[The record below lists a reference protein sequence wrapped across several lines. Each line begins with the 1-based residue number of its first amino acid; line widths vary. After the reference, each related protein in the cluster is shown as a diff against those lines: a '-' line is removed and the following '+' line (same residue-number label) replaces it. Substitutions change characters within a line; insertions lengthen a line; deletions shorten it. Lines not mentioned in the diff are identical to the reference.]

1 MNKYLAVL
9 TYDGTDFK
17 GSQKQTNSRTVQG
30 SLENAL
36 MSIHKEFI
44 PTEFASRTDSGVHAT
59 NQVAS
64 FKSIK
69 ELSSDLWISSLNHY
83 MPRDAK
89 ILKCIKVDQNLDVRR
104 DALEREYVYKINFEK
119 NISPLENRYYEHVN
133 YHIETKNLP
142 KVYKLF
148 LGVHD
153 FLSFAGR
160 LAPNNVNTMR
170 EIKHISHIKNE
181 NSIEFRIIGKS
192 FLYQQ
197 VRRMIGS
204 FLLLMKGKITTKQL
218 SDIINIPRKGSIN
231 LLPSSKGLYL
241 SKIKYDGVKI

>member
-17 GSQKQTNSRTVQG
+17 GSQKQANSRTVQG
-30 SLENAL
+30 SLEDAL
-36 MSIHKEFI
+36 RRIHKEFI

-64 FKSIK
+64 FKSYK
-69 ELSSDLWISSLNHY
+69 ELSSDLWISSINYY
-83 MPRDAK
+83 MPSDAK

-104 DALEREYVYKINFEK
+104 DALEREYVYKINLER
-119 NISPLENRYYEHVN
+119 NISPLENRYYEHVD
-133 YHIETKNLP
+133 YHIETKNLQ
-142 KVYKLF
+142 KAYNLF
-148 LGVHD
+148 VGIHD

-160 LAPNNVNTMR
+160 LAPSNINTKR
-170 EIKHISHIKNE
+170 EIKHISHIKNK

-204 FLLLMKGKITTKQL
+204 FLLYMKGKITINQL
-218 SDIINIPRKGSIN
+218 SEFIDNPKKGSIN
-231 LLPSSKGLYL
+231 FLPSSKGLYL
-241 SKIKYDGVKI
+241 SNIKYDGVKI

>member
-17 GSQKQTNSRTVQG
+17 GSQKQANFRTIQG
-30 SLENAL
+30 SFEDAL

-64 FKSIK
+64 FKSTK
-69 ELSSDLWISSLNHY
+69 ELSPDLWISSLNYY
-83 MPRDAK
+83 MPKDAK
-89 ILKCIKVDQNLDVRR
+89 ILKCIKLDQDLDVRR
-104 DALEREYVYKINFEK
+104 DALEREYVYKINFER
-119 NISPLENRYYEHVN
+119 NISPLENRYYEHVD
-133 YHIETKNLP
+133 YHIETKNLS
-142 KVYKLF
+142 KAYQLF
-148 LGVHD
+148 VGIHD

-160 LAPNNVNTMR
+160 LAPSDINTKR

-181 NSIEFRIIGKS
+181 KSIEFRVIGKS

-204 FLLLMKGKITTKQL
+204 FLLYMKGKITINQL
-218 SDIINIPRKGSIN
+218 SDMINNPKKGSIN

-241 SKIKYDGVKI
+241 SNIKYDGVKI

>member
-17 GSQKQTNSRTVQG
+17 GSQKQTNLRTVQG
-30 SLENAL
+30 SFESAL

-44 PTEFASRTDSGVHAT
+44 STEFASRTDSGVHAT

-64 FKSIK
+64 FRSSK
-69 ELSSDLWISSLNHY
+69 ELSSDLWVSSINHY
-83 MPRDAK
+83 MPKDAK
-89 ILKCIKVDQNLDVRR
+89 ILKCIRVDKDLNVRK
-104 DALEREYVYKINFEK
+104 DALEREYVYKINFDR
-119 NISPLENRYYEHVN
+119 NISPMENRYYEHID
-133 YHIETKNLP
+133 YHIETENLA

-148 LGVHD
+148 IGVHD
-153 FLSFAGR
+153 FLSFTGR
-160 LAPNNVNTMR
+160 LAPRDISTNR
-170 EIKHISHIKNE
+170 EIRHISHVENE
-181 NSIEFRIIGKS
+181 KSLEFRIIGKS

-204 FLLLMKGKITTKQL
+204 FLLLMKGKITINQL
-218 SDIINIPRKGSIN
+218 SDMIDNPKKGAIN

-241 SKIKYDGVKI
+241 SNIKYDGVKI